1 MNKNTKKHIA
11 SLVTLLVFSVLAIG
25 STESEEDT
33 KEVQSKAPS
42 YTLSANQLY
51 EEYESNEVAADA
63 KYKGKIVIVSG
74 KIQDIGKDITDE
86 PYIVIGGEGFLDG
99 VRCSFAKSQEPS
111 IASLS
116 KGQNVKVK
124 GEVSR
129 KGISKVLLRNCSLQ

>member
-11 SLVTLLVFSVLAIG
+11 SFVTLLVFSVLAIG

-51 EEYESNEVAADA
+51 REYENNEVSADA

-74 KIQDIGKDITDE
+74 KIQDIGKDIMDE

-99 VRCSFAKSQEPS
+99 VQCSFAKSQESS
-111 IASLS
+111 IARLS

-124 GEVSR
+124 GKVSG
-129 KGISKVLLRNCSLQ
+129 KMGNVQIENSSLQ

>member
-1 MNKNTKKHIA
+1 MNKNTKRHIA

-33 KEVQSKAPS
+33 KEVQSKTPS
-42 YTLSANQLY
+42 YTLSADQLY
-51 EEYESNEVAADA
+51 REYESNEVAADE

-74 KIQDIGKDITDE
+74 KIQDIGKDIMDE

-99 VRCSFAKSQEPS
+99 VQCSFAKSQESS
-111 IASLS
+111 IARLS

-124 GEVSR
+124 GEVSG
-129 KGISKVLLRNCSLQ
+129 KMGNVQIKNSSLP